1 MRGTRLGMV
10 VVWLCL
16 AITAGA
22 QLGLRGQIYLPNGE
36 ALHRIVRYTL
46 STNDGSRNDTLFT
59 DSNGR
64 IEINTPVTVPYS
76 ITVPGDGETYDTTT
90 AFFDPAYSGRY
101 ILVHLKPHSPNASHP
116 PGVVDASKTEQVVSP
131 KAKELYDHA
140 LKLVSEQKYQEA
152 VEPLKQAIAIQPDFF
167 RAYNDLGVLNM
178 RLNRLDLAEDAF
190 RHAIRIDGRS
200 YLPQLNL
207 GIVLNRRGNYK
218 NAAEVLRKLQLA
230 HADLAERINAPLV
243 EALIGSQQWALAEQQ
258 LEKALHFE
266 NVDAVDLKIKLG
278 MVLIKQGKSA
288 SAIGILDEAARA
300 EPDNAL
306 AQFNLGAAL
315 LDARK
320 LDQAES
326 ALRRAYEIKGPE
338 MAGAQLLLGQ
348 LYFQKN
354 DYPRAVDAF
363 KTYLHDLPGAP
374 NAAQVREAIEKLS
387 QPAKN

>member
-1 MRGTRLGMV
+1 MRGIRLGMV
-10 VVWLCL
+10 VVWMCL

-101 ILVHLKPHSPNASHP
+101 ILVHLKPHSPKPSHA
-116 PGVVDASKTEQVVSP
+116 PGVVDASKTEQAVSP
-131 KAKELYDHA
+131 KAKELYDQA
-140 LKLVSEQKYQEA
+140 VKLVGDQKYQEA

-178 RLNRLDLAEDAF
+178 RLNRLDQAEDAF
-190 RHAIRIDGRS
+190 RHAIKIDSRS

-207 GIVLNRRGNYK
+207 GIVLNRRGSYK
-218 NAAEVLRKLQLA
+218 DAAEVLRKLQLA
-230 HADLAERINAPLV
+230 NPDVAERINAALV

-300 EPDNAL
+300 EPDNPL

-315 LDARK
+315 LDANK

-326 ALRRAYEIKGPE
+326 ALRRAYEIKGAE

-348 LYFQKN
+348 LYFQKK

-387 QPAKN
+387 QPAKK